1 MKKLLL
7 LAAALIL
14 NATTAM
20 AAETP
25 VFDEAGAFVIARSVK
40 LGEATM
46 SVTTKTSE
54 TAQKT
59 CAPGDSSCSGTT
71 KCGSDSDCK
80 EDEYCTSLKTCKP
93 LCERGRTQDKEKCSG
108 ETPVC
113 ATDNHKSYCACNDE
127 SCGKAYKCGKTG
139 NRFACEPCA
148 AGDSCGCPAGTSSNG
163 AGACVTCNKDADCA
177 DNQVCEN
184 KGTLAAQCKALTCD
198 ADKYAENHECKSC
211 SGAISNCA
219 TCSSS
224 SVCTGCQP
232 GYNVVNGKCELRDCG
247 AGMYLNMEDGQCYS
261 CSNGCKSCTGP
272 DSCTECEKAYNLES
286 GYCIAKTCEEGMY
299 LNSETGECLSCPS
312 TCTTCATVMT
322 SSETTQCITCA
333 EGYKLDAA
341 TATCVPLNCAAS
353 EYVKGNECL
362 PCSGS
367 LSNCVA
373 CSGENTCTLC
383 DNGFTLQNGKCVG
396 VDCPAGTYL
405 NMNKNP
411 ASCDSCAS
419 PCSTCSGTAS
429 TCTGCVDNYKL
440 SGNSCVLKT
449 CAELGSSL
457 KTSCAESEN
466 ATYVVSG
473 SDGKCYSCLKKEG
486 WCSSNSDC
494 GTGHLKCANNSCV
507 LKTCAEIDSTLKTGC
522 AASENATDAH
532 VTGSDGTCYTCSK
545 KEGWCSSNSDCAYTE
560 KCVSNSCVL
569 KTCSEI
575 NSSYKTGCAAGESQ
589 AAAGVSGSDGTCYT
603 CSKIEGWCSS
613 NSDCGDNAK
622 KCVNN
627 GCVQKTCG
635 EMGYLTS
642 CDAGYTANG
651 TGVTGSDG
659 TCYTCSVKACP
670 SGYSTSTT
678 SCGNGYAFETN
689 GYSAGLACGACV
701 ATACPSG
708 YSTSTTSCDSCST
721 LYQSGYSAGKA
732 CGMCQRNSCKSV
744 SCDASN
750 GYTTSTDSCGCSVC
764 VAAECPSGYSTHVTS
779 CDPGY
784 TLSTNGKSGGKACG
798 KCEAASCPDGYFT
811 HVTSCSGSE
820 KLETN
825 GSAGGKACG
834 KCVLKTC
841 AEQGYSTSCGT
852 GYSKSSYGSNGSTFF
867 NSWTG
872 SDGTCYK
879 CVKSECASGYS
890 TSVTSCKSPQV
901 LETFGYSGSEP
912 CGKCVTK
919 CGQYHKADENGVC
932 RCTDYVEYDYG
943 CGGTAVRKVCR
954 SESVSADFGK
964 SCTNSSQCIHG
975 CASCDL
981 IGADPAKRQGST
993 CR

>member
-7 LAAALIL
+7 LAAALVL

-40 LGEATM
+40 LGEANM
-46 SVTTKTSE
+46 SVTTKTSG

-59 CAPGDSSCSGTT
+59 CAPGDSSCSGVA
-71 KCGSDSDCK
+71 KCSSDTDCK
-80 EDEYCTSLKTCKP
+80 EDEYCTSAKTCKP
-93 LCERGRTQDKEKCSG
+93 LCERGRTQSKEKCSG

-139 NRFACEPCA
+139 NRYACEPCA
-148 AGDSCGCPAGTSSNG
+148 AGESCGCPAGTSSNG
-163 AGACVTCNKDADCA
+163 AGACVACNKDADCA
-177 DNQVCEN
+177 DNQICES
-184 KGTLAAQCKALTCD
+184 KGTPAAQCKALTCD
-198 ADKYAENHECKSC
+198 SDKYAADHECKSC
-211 SGAISNCA
+211 SGAIANCA
-219 TCSSS
+219 TCNSA

-247 AGMYLNMEDGQCYS
+247 AGMYLNMDDGQCYA

-312 TCTTCATVMT
+312 TCTTCATIMT

-362 PCSGS
+362 PCSGAI
-367 LSNCVA
+367 SNCVA

-383 DNGFTLQNGKCVG
+383 DNGFTLQNGKCVS

-449 CAELGSSL
+449 CAELGTSL

-473 SDGKCYSCLKKEG
+473 FDGKCYS
-486 WCSSNSDC
+486 
-494 GTGHLKCANNSCV
+494 
-507 LKTCAEIDSTLKTGC
+507 
-522 AASENATDAH
+522 
-532 VTGSDGTCYTCSK
+532 CSK
-545 KEGWCSSNSDCAYTE
+545 KEGWCSSDSDCSKAYN
-560 KCVSNSCVL
+560 KCVSNSCVE
-569 KTCSEI
+569 KSCSEI
-575 NSSYKTGCAAGESQ
+575 NSSYKTSCAAGENATQ
-589 AAAGVSGSDGTCYT
+589 IPVSASDGPCYT
-603 CSKIEGWCSS
+603 CSKIEGWCASD
-613 NSDCGDNAK
+613 SDCNDSTK
-622 KCVNN
+622 KCVSN
-627 GCVQKTCG
+627 GCVKKSCG

-642 CDAGYTANG
+642 CDAGYTANDA
-651 TGVTGSDG
+651 GVSGSDG
-659 TCYTCSVKACP
+659 KCYTCSVTACPSGYQTSVKPSYCGNGWTYSTNGYSAGEACGTCVEAACP
-670 SGYSTSTT
+670 SGYSTDTT
-678 SCGNGYAFETN
+678 TCKTAQGYKLETN
-689 GYSAGLACGACV
+689 GYSGDKACGKCVVAACPSGYYTSARPTDCGNGWIYTQNGASGGNMCGACV
-701 ATACPSG
+701 EADCPSG
-708 YSTSTTSCDSCST
+708 YSTS
-721 LYQSGYSAGKA
+721 
-732 CGMCQRNSCKSV
+732 
-744 SCDASN
+744 
-750 GYTTSTDSCGCSVC
+750 
-764 VAAECPSGYSTHVTS
+764 VTS
-779 CDPGY
+779 CTSGY
-784 TLSTNGKSGGKACG
+784 TLSTNGKSGDKTCG
-798 KCEAASCPDGYFT
+798 KCESASCPDGYST
-811 HVTSCSGSE
+811 SITSCSENGY

-825 GSAGGKACG
+825 GTSGGKACG

-841 AEQGYSTSCGT
+841 AEQGYSRSCGT
-852 GYSKSSYGSNGSTFF
+852 GYRASSYGSNGSTFIR
-867 NSWTG
+867 SWTG
-872 SDGTCYK
+872 SDGTCYD
-879 CVKSECASGYS
+879 CVKAECATSYS

-901 LETFGYSGSEP
+901 LETYGYSGSEP
-912 CGKCVTK
+912 CGRCVTK
-919 CGQYHKADENGVC
+919 CPQYKKADENGVC
-932 RCTDYVEYDYG
+932 RCTEYVEFSYG
-943 CGGTAVRKVCR
+943 CGGTAVRKVCK
-954 SESVSADFGK
+954 SEADDVAADFGK
-964 SCTNSSQCIHG
+964 RCTDSSQCING
-975 CASCDL
+975 CASCSL
-981 IGADPAKRQGST
+981 VGATEQGST